1 MQGKISLSLCM
12 IVKDEEETLERC
24 LSCVKTF
31 VDEIIIVDTG
41 SKDKTKEIAK
51 SFNAKI
57 YDFQWINDFSAAR
70 NYAFS
75 KATGEYAFWLDADD
89 FITDE
94 NIEKLNKLVYT
105 LDRSIDSVTM
115 NYSLLRDENNK
126 TIYSLRRNRIV
137 KRANNF
143 AWIGRIHEFLDV
155 KGNILNSDITIH
167 HGKVKEIT
175 DRNLQMFRGM
185 EREGVKFSLRDV
197 FYYGNELY
205 YNKLYY
211 EAILKYEEFI
221 NSKEGWI
228 EDVKTATSNLID
240 CYTFTGEVEKKLNV
254 ILSTFKVD
262 IPRADICCKLGEYFL
277 ENQKFKQAIFWYKV
291 ALGCIPESNN
301 LGIDRKEYYT
311 WIPSIQLCVCYS
323 KLGDYDSAYYY
334 NEITALYTPS
344 SSKVE
349 HNRKF
354 LKAKFKE
361 LGREEPNLD
370 IMLIPKSLRTL

>member
-12 IVKDEEETLERC
+12 IVKDEEETLSRC
-24 LSCVKTF
+24 LNCVKTF

-75 KATGEYAFWLDADD
+75 KATSDYVFWLDADD
-89 FITDE
+89 FITDD
-94 NIEKLNKLVYT
+94 NIEKINKLVYT
-105 LDRSIDSVTM
+105 LDIDVDSVTM
-115 NYSLLRDENNK
+115 NYSLVRDENNK

-143 AWIGRIHEFLDV
+143 VWIGRIHEFLDV
-155 KGNILNSDITIH
+155 KGKISNPDITIH
-167 HGKVKEIT
+167 HGKVKDIT
-175 DRNLQMFRGM
+175 DRNLLMFRSM
-185 EREGVKFSLRDV
+185 EREGVKFSLRDI

-205 YNKLYY
+205 YNKLYQ
-211 EAILKYEEFI
+211 EAIFKYEEFI
-221 NSKEGWI
+221 NSNEGWV
-228 EDVKTATSNLID
+228 EDVKTATANLID
-240 CYTFTGEVEKKLNV
+240 CYNYTGEVEKKLNV
-254 ILSTFKVD
+254 ILNTFKVD
-262 IPRADICCKLGEYFL
+262 TPRADICCKLGEYFL
-277 ENQKFKQAIFWYKV
+277 ENLKFKQAIFWYKV
-291 ALGCIPESNN
+291 ALGCIPESDNW
-301 LGIDRKEYYT
+301 GIDRKEYYT

-334 NEITALYTPS
+334 NEITSFYIPES
-344 SSKVE
+344 PKVE

-354 LKAKFKE
+354 LKERFKE
-361 LGREEPNLD
+361 LGRGEPKLDVMLVPKNL
-370 IMLIPKSLRTL
+370 KSL